1 MLEPKSCY
9 REHVA
14 LTKAML
20 RPHLSEMEG
29 DSVEALARACAK
41 GEPDA
46 VRKVNKILAG
56 TNQNATTLASDA
68 RWAKVMVLVQQY
80 FMHEPNAVQLI
91 NDILTGIGL
100 SFEDYMAETISEKL
114 DEIERIDRLISL
126 AEGRRDACLR
136 EIERRHAGLTERLRR
151 SLQQLEQDERRSFET
166 NRAKGND
173 AA

>member
-9 REHVA
+9 RQHVA
-14 LTKAML
+14 LIESML
-20 RPHLSEMEG
+20 KQHLSKMEG
-29 DSVEALARACAK
+29 ELVEALARACAD
-41 GEPDA
+41 GAPDA

-56 TNQNATTLASDA
+56 TKQNATTLASNA
-68 RWAKVMVLVQQY
+68 RLARTMVLVRLY
-80 FMHEPNAVQLI
+80 FIHEPNAVQLI

-100 SFEDYMAETISEKL
+100 SFEDFMAEVISEKL

-126 AEGRRDACLR
+126 AESRRDASLR